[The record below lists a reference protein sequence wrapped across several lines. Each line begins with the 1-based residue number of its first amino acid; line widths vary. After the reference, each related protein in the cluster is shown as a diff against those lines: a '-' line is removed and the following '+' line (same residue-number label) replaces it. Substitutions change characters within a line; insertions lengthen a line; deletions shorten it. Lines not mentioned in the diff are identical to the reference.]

1 MKKSSEIA
9 SPRRPRGAAEPS
21 GRPPLDQA
29 AALFG
34 TPPRNDKQPSLR
46 ARRAKQSTIK
56 NKISVRGFTLIETL
70 VALTIFAIGAVAV
83 FTVFPASSMALRQA
97 KEYTDVGLLLQSQLS
112 LVKATPFD
120 ELSSAAITESLPHF
134 VEKIDRTVSIDPA
147 FAELKQVKV
156 SVTYQSKG
164 RSRTQSVTTYVAKN

>member
-1 MKKSSEIA
+1 M
-9 SPRRPRGAAEPS
+9 
-21 GRPPLDQA
+21 
-29 AALFG
+29 
-34 TPPRNDKQPSLR
+34 RNR
-46 ARRAKQSTIK
+46 
-56 NKISVRGFTLIETL
+56 NGFTLIETL

-97 KEYTDVGLLLQSQLS
+97 KEYTDIGLLLQSQLS

-120 ELSSAAITESLPHF
+120 ELSSAAITENLPNF
-134 VEKIDRTVSIDPA
+134 VQKIDRTVSIDSA
-147 FAELKQVKV
+147 LADLKQVKV